1 MVDLMAKKNIFF
13 ILSILIFL
21 TGIVATF
28 VNGVKLDIQFQGG
41 TIMQIQMP
49 SDKFDTEKAAAI
61 VQDTIGKRASVQK
74 STTYN
79 PEDPS
84 KNITLMVLNI
94 GSNETLNDN
103 EQTTLIAALRKEY
116 NIPTDAQVMVNSVA
130 PFIGDEI
137 KTNAM
142 YAIILS
148 AIMIT
153 LYVWYRF
160 RVMHRLSAG
169 VFAVLALVHDC
180 FVMYAVYVLFRIPIN
195 DSFVAAVLTIIG
207 YSINDTVVI
216 YDRIRENTRIL
227 RKMPVH
233 ELVNK
238 SVMQTLAR
246 SINTSVCTLI
256 SVIVLYVFAAYFNI
270 QSLKDF
276 SFPLVVLGRAPR
288 GGSIRRPHRRAA
300 RPNRGQR
307 REQRLY
313 LPGLPDRFNRKAH
326 QRQL

>member
-13 ILSILIFL
+13 VLSILIFI
-21 TGIVATF
+21 TGIIATF
-28 VNGVKLDIQFQGG
+28 VNGVKLDIQFEGG

-49 SDKFDTEKAAAI
+49 NDQFETERAAAI
-61 VQDTIGKRASVQK
+61 VEESIGKRASVQK

-79 PEDPS
+79 PNDAS

-94 GSNETLNDN
+94 GSSETLNDT
-103 EQTTLIAALRKEY
+103 ERTTVLAALKKEY
-116 NIPTDAQVMVNSVA
+116 NIPNDAQITVNSVA

-148 AIMIT
+148 AIIII

-160 RVMHRLSAG
+160 RVMHGLSAG

-180 FVMYAVYVLFRIPIN
+180 FVMYAVYVLFMIPIN

-216 YDRIRENTRIL
+216 YDRIRENTRL
-227 RKMPVH
+227 MRKAPVH
-233 ELVNK
+233 ELVNT

-270 QSLKDF
+270 SSLKDF
-276 SFPLVVLGRAPR
+276 SFPLVVGIISGCYSTIFIASPLYMVWQERNIKKKA
-288 GGSIRRPHRRAA
+288 AA
-300 RPNRGQR
+300 RKPA
-307 REQRLY
+307 
-313 LPGLPDRFNRKAH
+313 KA
-326 QRQL
+326 

>member
-1 MVDLMAKKNIFF
+1 MFDLMGKRNIFF
-13 ILSILIFL
+13 VLSILIFL

-28 VNGVKLDIQFQGG
+28 INGVKMDIQFQGG

-49 SDKFDTEKAAAI
+49 SGEFDTERAAAI
-61 VQDTIGKRASVQK
+61 VEESIGKRASVQK

-79 PEDPS
+79 PDDPS
-84 KNITLMVLNI
+84 KEITLMVLNI
-94 GSNETLNDN
+94 GSAQTLNDT
-103 EQTTLIAALRKEY
+103 EQTTVINALRKEY
-116 NIPTDAQVMVNSVA
+116 NIPNDTQVMVNSVA

-160 RVMHRLSAG
+160 RVMHGLSAG

-180 FVMYAVYVLFRIPIN
+180 FVMYTVYVLFKIPIN

-216 YDRIRENTRIL
+216 YDRIRENTRL
-227 RKMPVH
+227 MRKAPIH
-233 ELVNK
+233 ELVNT

-256 SVIVLYVFAAYFNI
+256 SVIVLYIFAAYFNI

-276 SFPLVVLGRAPR
+276 SFPLVVGIISGCYSTLFIASPLYMVWQERN
-288 GGSIRRPHRRAA
+288 IRKKAAA
-300 RPNRGQR
+300 RKPV
-307 REQRLY
+307 
-313 LPGLPDRFNRKAH
+313 KA
-326 QRQL
+326 

>member
-13 ILSILIFL
+13 VLSILIFL

-49 SDKFDTEKAAAI
+49 NDNFDTERAGAI
-61 VQDTIGKRASVQK
+61 VESTIGKRASVQK

-79 PEDPS
+79 PDDPS
-84 KNITLMVLNI
+84 KEITLMVLNI
-94 GSNETLNDN
+94 GSSQTLNDT
-103 EQTTLIAALRKEY
+103 ERADVLTALRKEF
-116 NIPTDAQVMVNSVA
+116 NIPNEAQITVNSVA

-137 KTNAM
+137 KTNAT

-148 AIMIT
+148 AIIII

-160 RVMHRLSAG
+160 RIMHGLSAG

-227 RKMPVH
+227 RKMPIH

-246 SINTSVCTLI
+246 SINTSICTLL
-256 SVIVLYVFAAYFNI
+256 SVVILYVFAAYFNI
-270 QSLKDF
+270 SSLKDF
-276 SFPLVVLGRAPR
+276 SFPLVVGIISGCYSTIFIASPLYMVWQERNLKKKA
-288 GGSIRRPHRRAA
+288 AA
-300 RPNRGQR
+300 R
-307 REQRLY
+307 
-313 LPGLPDRFNRKAH
+313 KAAKA
-326 QRQL
+326 

>member
-1 MVDLMAKKNIFF
+1 
-13 ILSILIFL
+13 
-21 TGIVATF
+21 
-28 VNGVKLDIQFQGG
+28 
-41 TIMQIQMP
+41 
-49 SDKFDTEKAAAI
+49 
-61 VQDTIGKRASVQK
+61 
-74 STTYN
+74 
-79 PEDPS
+79 
-84 KNITLMVLNI
+84 MVLNI
-94 GSNETLNDN
+94 GSSQTLNDTERTN
-103 EQTTLIAALRKEY
+103 VLAALREEF
-116 NIPTDAQVMVNSVA
+116 NIPEDAQITVNSVA

-148 AIMIT
+148 AIIII

-160 RVMHRLSAG
+160 RVMHGLSAG

-246 SINTSVCTLI
+246 SINTSVCTLL
-256 SVIVLYVFAAYFNI
+256 SVVVLYVFASYFNI
-270 QSLKDF
+270 SSLKDF
-276 SFPLVVLGRAPR
+276 SFPLVVGIISGCYSTIFIASPLYMVWQERNIKLKA
-288 GGSIRRPHRRAA
+288 AA
-300 RPNRGQR
+300 RKTS
-307 REQRLY
+307 
-313 LPGLPDRFNRKAH
+313 KA
-326 QRQL
+326 